1 MIKKIVIFTIVFLLC
16 GLSIL
21 PLLNKKLNYTTIISY
36 EWDILSDNNIIIHN
50 IFSWEYE
57 TNGKYDISHDIHI
70 KQEQSNVMN
79 IILHQIKTH
88 WSQNIT
94 LQDYSILTGQWNHRL
109 TIFEQEFLKKN
120 KHKTLSWIQ
129 NLSGV
134 QYQSNYKKWL
144 FLDTLSLQWSYTN
157 QVNQENYYTIV
168 LKINCGITQYITQ
181 KQKCT
186 IKWEIWLDLP
196 IDTYTK
202 TWYIQ
207 WILYKQPMI

>member
-1 MIKKIVIFTIVFLLC
+1 MIKRFFIFTIVFVFC
-16 GLSIL
+16 SVSIL
-21 PLLNKKLNYTTIISY
+21 TFLDKKLNSNTNLSY
-36 EWDILSDNNIIIHN
+36 EWEILSDKNIILHN
-50 IFSWEYE
+50 TFSWQYKSNEE
-57 TNGKYDISHDIHI
+57 YDINHDIHI
-70 KQEQSNVMN
+70 KQKQSNVMN
-79 IILHQIKTH
+79 IILRQTKTQ
-88 WSQNIT
+88 WSQNIR

-134 QYQSNYKKWL
+134 EYQSNYKKWL

-157 QVNQENYYTIV
+157 QLNQKNYYTII
-168 LKINCGITQYITQ
+168 LKINCGITQYITN

-186 IKWEIWLDLP
+186 INWEIWLDLP
-196 IDTYTK
+196 INTYTK